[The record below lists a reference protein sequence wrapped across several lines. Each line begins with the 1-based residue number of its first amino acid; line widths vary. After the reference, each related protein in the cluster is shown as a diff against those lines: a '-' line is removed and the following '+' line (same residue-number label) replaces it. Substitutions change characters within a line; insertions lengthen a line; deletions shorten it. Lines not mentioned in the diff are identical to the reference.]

1 MKVLFHI
8 LKFKVLF
15 IFKSQGNFSVS
26 SAIKS
31 LGVLIVYSIFAIGVY
46 VLAKNIIAYLLED
59 VKIGMYLFHRFIFVV
74 LFIFFMAVNI
84 GNIVVSYST
93 FFKTKEVD
101 FLLTKPLSFAKIF
114 LIKFLDNFFYSSS
127 TLLLIISA
135 VIAAYTSYF
144 SLPWYFIPVAV
155 SFIILPFMFTAGT
168 LGAIILLVILI
179 LAAKFGIKRILLT
192 IASVYASAT
201 ILFYYFSSPVKL
213 VTEVFKYFPNL
224 NNYFG
229 FLENPIVKLL
239 PNHWVAEALYW
250 ITTGKVHAAGWYVYL
265 LIITSVL
272 FFLLSLLIAKR
283 WFYKTWLVFLNL
295 SSELSVKKKN
305 NSKTIFSF
313 ENNSSLKPRREALIK
328 RELLLFMREPSQ
340 WSHFIVMIFLIS
352 IFILSI
358 SSIDVIILKS
368 YDVYL
373 KTLIYLVIYLFN
385 VFLIASLS
393 IRFIF
398 PLVSL
403 EGETIWKVR
412 SAPLN
417 YKKLMLT
424 RLFIYFF
431 VIFIIGQVLNFVSN
445 FQFSISLAAISQLNT
460 AFVTI
465 TLVSLNFGM
474 GAMFANYKE
483 RNPIRVA
490 SSQGASLT
498 FLFTIIYLLFLIII
512 LFAPVS
518 NYFYAVERGNSS
530 SISQLFYTSLMLGIV
545 TLIFSYLSISNGVK
559 HFNKDI

>member
-1 MKVLFHI
+1 
-8 LKFKVLF
+8 
-15 IFKSQGNFSVS
+15 
-26 SAIKS
+26 
-31 LGVLIVYSIFAIGVY
+31 
-46 VLAKNIIAYLLED
+46 
-59 VKIGMYLFHRFIFVV
+59 
-74 LFIFFMAVNI
+74 MAVNI

-101 FLLTKPLSFAKIF
+101 FLLTKPLSFTKIF
-114 LIKFLDNFFYSSS
+114 LVKFFDNFFYSSS

-135 VIAAYTSYF
+135 VIASYSSYF
-144 SLPWYFIPVAV
+144 GLSWYFIPFAV
-155 SFIILPFMFTAGT
+155 SFIILPFMFIAGT
-168 LGAIILLVILI
+168 LGAIILLAILR
-179 LAAKFGIKRILLT
+179 LASIFGIKKILAI

-201 ILFYYFSSPVKL
+201 ILFYYFSSPVNL
-213 VTEVFKYFPNL
+213 VTKVFEYFPNI

-229 FLENPIVKLL
+229 FLENPNVKLL
-239 PNHWVAEALYW
+239 PNHWVAESLYW
-250 ITTGKVHAAGWYVYL
+250 ITTGKDYAAGWYIYL

-272 FFLLSLLIAKR
+272 FFLFSLLIAKK

-305 NSKTIFSF
+305 NSKIFFSF
-313 ENNSSLKPRREALIK
+313 ENDSSLKPRREALIK
-328 RELLLFMREPSQ
+328 RELLLFIREPSQ

-398 PLVSL
+398 PIVSL

-424 RLFIYFF
+424 RLFIYFS

-445 FQFSISLAAISQLNT
+445 YQFSILLAAISQLNT

-498 FLFTIIYLLFLIII
+498 FLFTIIYLVFLIIL

-518 NYFYAVERGNSS
+518 NYFYSVEKRNLA
-530 SISQLFYTSLMLGIV
+530 SITQLLYTSLMLGAITFV
-545 TLIFSYLSISNGVK
+545 FSYFSISKGIR
-559 HFNKDI
+559 HFNQDI

>member
-8 LKFKVLF
+8 LKFKIIF
-15 IFKSQGNFSVS
+15 AFKSQGSFNLST
-26 SAIKS
+26 ALRN
-31 LGVLIVYSIFAIGVY
+31 LGVITVYCIFAIGVY
-46 VLAKNIIAYLLED
+46 VLTKNIIAYLLED
-59 VKIGMYLFHRFIFVV
+59 VRIGMYLFHRFIFVV

-101 FLLTKPLSFAKIF
+101 FLLTKPLSFTKIF
-114 LIKFLDNFFYSSS
+114 LIKFFDNFFYSSS

-135 VIAAYTSYF
+135 VIAGYTSYF
-144 SLPWYFIPVAV
+144 GLPWFFMPIAV
-155 SFIILPFMFTAGT
+155 SFIILPFMFIAGT
-168 LGAIILLVILI
+168 LGAIILLVILR
-179 LAAKFGIKRILLT
+179 LASIFGIKKVLVT

-201 ILFYYFSSPVKL
+201 ILFYYFSSPIKL
-213 VTEVFKYFPNL
+213 VTNVFEYFPNI

-229 FLENPIVKLL
+229 FLENPAVKFL

-250 ITTGKVHAAGWYVYL
+250 ITTGKVHAAGWYIYL
-265 LIITSVL
+265 LIVASVL
-272 FFLLSLLIAKR
+272 FFLCSLLIAKK
-283 WFYKTWLVFLNL
+283 WFYKTWLLFLNL

-305 NSKTIFSF
+305 NSKVIFSF
-313 ENNSSLKPRREALIK
+313 ENKSSLKPRREALIK
-328 RELLLFMREPSQ
+328 RELLLFIREPSQ
-340 WSHFIVMIFLIS
+340 WSHFIVMMFLIS

-368 YDVYL
+368 YDIYL

-431 VIFIIGQVLNFVSN
+431 VIFMIGQVLNFVSN
-445 FQFSISLAAISQLNT
+445 YQFSIPLAAISQLNT

-474 GAMFANYKE
+474 GAVFANYKE

-498 FLFTIIYLLFLIII
+498 FLFTIIYLVFLIIL

-518 NYFYAVERGNSS
+518 NYFYAIEKRNLLSV
-530 SISQLFYTSLMLGIV
+530 SQLLYTSLMLGAV
-545 TLIFSYLSISNGVK
+545 TLIFSYLSISKGVR

>member
-8 LKFKVLF
+8 LKFKILF
-15 IFKSQGNFSVS
+15 VFKSQGNFSLS

-31 LGVLIVYSIFAIGVY
+31 LGVITVYTFFAIGVF

-93 FFKTKEVD
+93 FFKTREVD
-101 FLLTKPLSFAKIF
+101 YFLTKPLSFAKIF
-114 LIKFLDNFFYSSS
+114 LVKFFDNFFYSSS

-135 VIAAYTSYF
+135 VIASYTSYF
-144 SLPWYFIPVAV
+144 DLPLYFIPLSVL
-155 SFIILPFMFTAGT
+155 FIILPFMFIAGT
-168 LGAIILLVILI
+168 LGAIILLVIMRI
-179 LAAKFGIKRILLT
+179 AAIFGIKKVLVT
-192 IASVYASAT
+192 IASIYASAT

-213 VTEVFKYFPNL
+213 VTKVFEYFPNI

-229 FLENPIVKLL
+229 FLENPVVKLL

-250 ITTGKVHAAGWYVYL
+250 ITIGKVYAAGWYIYL
-265 LIITSVL
+265 LIMASGL
-272 FFLLSLLIAKR
+272 FFLLSLLIARK

-295 SSELSVKKKN
+295 SSEISVKKKN
-305 NSKTIFSF
+305 SNKVIFSF

-328 RELLLFMREPSQ
+328 RELLLFIREPSQ

-424 RLFIYFF
+424 RLLIYFSVIF
-431 VIFIIGQVLNFVSN
+431 VIGQTLNFVSN
-445 FQFSISLAAISQLNT
+445 YQFSILLTAISQLNT

-465 TLVSLNFGM
+465 TLVSINFGM
-474 GAMFANYKE
+474 GAIFANYKE

-490 SSQGASLT
+490 SSQGASIT
-498 FLFTIIYLLFLIII
+498 FLFTIIYLVFLIIL

-518 NYFYAVERGNSS
+518 NYFYAIERGISI
-530 SISQLFYTSLMLGIV
+530 SISQLIYTSLMLGAV
-545 TLIFSYLSISNGVK
+545 TLIFSYLSISKGVK
-559 HFNKDI
+559 YFNQDI

>member
-1 MKVLFHI
+1 MKVLLHI
-8 LKFKVLF
+8 IKFKILF
-15 IFKSQGNFSVS
+15 VFKSQGNFNLS
-26 SAIKS
+26 SALKS
-31 LGVLIVYSIFAIGVY
+31 LGVIIVYTIFAIGVY
-46 VLAKNIIAYLLED
+46 VLAKNIIGYLLED

-101 FLLTKPLSFAKIF
+101 FLLTKPISFAKIF
-114 LIKFLDNFFYSSS
+114 LIKFFDNFFYSSS

-135 VIAAYTSYF
+135 VIASYTFYF
-144 SLPWYFIPVAV
+144 DLPWYFIPLSV
-155 SFIILPFMFTAGT
+155 SFLILPFMFIAGT
-168 LGAIILLVILI
+168 LGAIILLVILRV
-179 LAAKFGIKRILLT
+179 AASFGIKKVLVT

-213 VTEVFKYFPNL
+213 VTKVFEYFPNI

-229 FLENPIVKLL
+229 FLENPVVKLL

-250 ITTGKVHAAGWYVYL
+250 ITTGKIGAAGWYVYL
-265 LIITSVL
+265 LIIVSVL
-272 FFLLSLLIAKR
+272 FFLFSLLIAKK

-305 NSKTIFSF
+305 NSNEIFSF

-328 RELLLFMREPSQ
+328 RELLLFIREPSQ
-340 WSHFIVMIFLIS
+340 WSHFVVMIFLIS

-424 RLFIYFF
+424 RLLIYFL
-431 VIFIIGQVLNFVSN
+431 VIFVIGQVLNFVSN
-445 FQFSISLAAISQLNT
+445 YQFSILLTAISQLNT

-465 TLVSLNFGM
+465 TLVSINFGM

-490 SSQGASLT
+490 SSQGASIT
-498 FLFTIIYLLFLIII
+498 FLFTIIYLVFLIII

-518 NYFYAVERGNSS
+518 NYFYAMERGSS
-530 SISQLFYTSLMLGIV
+530 TSISQLIYTSLMLGAV
-545 TLIFSYLSISNGVK
+545 TLIFSYLSISKGVK
-559 HFNKDI
+559 YFNQDI

>member
-8 LKFKVLF
+8 LKFKIIF
-15 IFKSQGNFSVS
+15 AFKSQGSFNLS
-26 SAIKS
+26 SALRN
-31 LGVLIVYSIFAIGVY
+31 LGVITVYCIFAIGVY
-46 VLAKNIIAYLLED
+46 VLTKNIIAYLLED
-59 VKIGMYLFHRFIFVV
+59 VRIGMYLFHRFIFVV

-101 FLLTKPLSFAKIF
+101 FLLTKPLSFTKIF
-114 LIKFLDNFFYSSS
+114 LIKFFDNFFYSSS

-135 VIAAYTSYF
+135 VIAGYTSYF
-144 SLPWYFIPVAV
+144 GLPWFFMPIAV
-155 SFIILPFMFTAGT
+155 SFIILPFMFIAGT
-168 LGAIILLVILI
+168 LGAIILLVILR
-179 LAAKFGIKRILLT
+179 LASIFGIKKVLVT

-201 ILFYYFSSPVKL
+201 ILFYYFSSPIKL
-213 VTEVFKYFPNL
+213 VTNVFEYFPNI

-229 FLENPIVKLL
+229 FLENPAVKFL

-250 ITTGKVHAAGWYVYL
+250 ITTGKVHAAGWYIYL
-265 LIITSVL
+265 LIVASVL
-272 FFLLSLLIAKR
+272 FFLCSLLIAKK
-283 WFYKTWLVFLNL
+283 WFYKTWLLFLNL

-305 NSKTIFSF
+305 NSKVIFSF
-313 ENNSSLKPRREALIK
+313 ENKSSLKPRREALIK
-328 RELLLFMREPSQ
+328 RELLLFIREPSQ
-340 WSHFIVMIFLIS
+340 WSHFIVMMFLIS

-368 YDVYL
+368 YDIYL

-431 VIFIIGQVLNFVSN
+431 VIFMIGQVLNFVSN
-445 FQFSISLAAISQLNT
+445 YQFSIPLAAISQLNT

-474 GAMFANYKE
+474 GAVFANYKE

-498 FLFTIIYLLFLIII
+498 FLFTIIYLVFLIIL

-518 NYFYAVERGNSS
+518 NYFYAIEKRNLLSV
-530 SISQLFYTSLMLGIV
+530 SQLLYTSLMLGAV
-545 TLIFSYLSISNGVK
+545 TLIFSYLSISKGVK
-559 HFNKDI
+559 HFNMDI

>member
-1 MKVLFHI
+1 MEVIIHI
-8 LKFKVLF
+8 LKFKGLPFTKLLNIFNLKSVLKNIGSATVYILF
-15 IFKSQGNFSVS
+15 AFGIF
-26 SAIKS
+26 
-31 LGVLIVYSIFAIGVY
+31 L
-46 VLAKNIIAYLLED
+46 LAMNIIAYLIED
-59 VKIGMYLFHRFIFVV
+59 VGIGMYLLHRFIFVV
-74 LFIFFMAVNI
+74 LFIFFVAVNI

-93 FFKTKEVD
+93 FFKTSEVG
-101 FLLTKPLSFAKIF
+101 FLLTKPVSYTNIF

-127 TLLLIISA
+127 TLLLIVSA
-135 VIAAYTSYF
+135 VIASYSSYF
-144 SLPWYFIPVAV
+144 GLPWYFVPLAV
-155 SFIILPFMFTAGT
+155 SFIILPFMFIAGT
-168 LGAIILLVILI
+168 LGAIILLAILR
-179 LAAKFGIKRILLT
+179 LASIFGIKKVLAI

-201 ILFYYFSSPVKL
+201 ILFYYFSSPVNL
-213 VTEVFKYFPNL
+213 VTKVFEYFPNI

-229 FLENPIVKLL
+229 FLENPAVKLL
-239 PNHWVAEALYW
+239 PNHWVAESLYW
-250 ITTGKVHAAGWYVYL
+250 ITMGKDYAAGWYIYL

-272 FFLLSLLIAKR
+272 FFLFSLLIAKK

-305 NSKTIFSF
+305 NSKIFFSF
-313 ENNSSLKPRREALIK
+313 ENNSSMQPRREALIK
-328 RELLLFMREPSQ
+328 RELLLFIREPSQ
-340 WSHFIVMIFLIS
+340 WSHFVVMIFLIS

-424 RLFIYFF
+424 RLFIYFSVIF
-431 VIFIIGQVLNFVSN
+431 VIGQILNFVSN
-445 FQFSISLAAISQLNT
+445 YQFSIPLAAISQLNT

-474 GAMFANYKE
+474 GAVFANYKE
-483 RNPIRVA
+483 KNPIRVA

-498 FLFTIIYLLFLIII
+498 FLFTIFYLVFLVILLFPPIN
-512 LFAPVS
+512 
-518 NYFYAVERGNSS
+518 NYFNTFKNENFATIFE
-530 SISQLFYTSLMLGIV
+530 LLYTSLILGGLTFI
-545 TLIFSYLSISNGVK
+545 LSYFSILKGLQ